1 VSRPR
6 AWPWHPFEAIAHRGG
21 AWEAPENS
29 KLAFRHAVD
38 LGFTFVETDVRA
50 TRDGVAVVFHDA
62 SLDRTTTGQGTIR
75 ELPWHTVRGARI
87 HGRQPI
93 MTLTEL
99 LEEFPDTR
107 FNLDLK
113 EPNAIEPFVSTIRRM
128 NAWDRIVVGSF
139 SHDRLR
145 RARRTGGARLATSM
159 SPPEVLRLWLA
170 ARGRGGL
177 YRPPPAVCV
186 QVPPVFAGRQV
197 VEPALLSLAHSIGWR
212 VHAWTIDSAE
222 EMSQLIDIGADGIM
236 TDRPTLL
243 RQVLRDRG
251 LWREV

>member
-1 VSRPR
+1 MTRPR

-29 KLAFRHAVD
+29 RLAFRRAVD
-38 LGFTFVETDVRA
+38 LGYTFLETDIRA
-50 TRDGVAVVFHDA
+50 TRDAVPIVFHDH
-62 SLDRTTTGQGTIR
+62 SLDRTTSGQGVIS
-75 ELPWHTVRGARI
+75 ELPWRTVRGARI

-93 MTLTEL
+93 MSLSEL

-113 EPNAIEPFVSTIRRM
+113 EANAIEPFVSVIRRM
-128 NAWDRIVVGSF
+128 GAWDRIVVGSF

-145 RARRTGGARLATSM
+145 RARRAGGVRLATSM

-170 ARGRGGL
+170 ARGRGGR
-177 YRPPPAVCV
+177 YRPPPAACV
-186 QVPPVFAGRQV
+186 QIPPEFAGRRL
-197 VEPALLSLAHSIGWR
+197 VEPGLLGLAHAIGWR
-212 VHAWTIDSAE
+212 VHVWTIDSADS
-222 EMSQLIDIGADGIM
+222 MRRLIDAGVDGIM

-243 RQVLRDRG
+243 RGVLRERG
-251 LWREV
+251 LWREG